1 MADENTTPAEETV
14 EQEHQLQ
21 AGTADQLAELQARLE
36 QVTRAQAGSD
46 KKVAELTKA
55 LTEAKTRAETAEKSA
70 EERMAERLEA
80 LERKS
85 HEAELA
91 ARIATQKNLAT
102 KLLSNAGL
110 KAPSFVDRLIG
121 DDDEATEAA
130 ISEYIETMGEAKK
143 VTADEFAKKHGR
155 RVTETDKGGGL
166 TVFDYTDEQ
175 ISGMTEEEFAA
186 ALQRARQK

>member
-1 MADENTTPAEETV
+1 MAEENTTPAETV
-14 EQEHQLQ
+14 EGDEQQEQ

-55 LTEAKTRAETAEKSA
+55 LTEAKQRAESAEKSA

-85 HEAELA
+85 QEAEQA
-91 ARIATQKNLAT
+91 ARIAMQKNLAT

-121 DDDEATEAA
+121 DDDDATEAA
-130 ISEYIETMGEAKK
+130 ISEYIEAMGETKRA
-143 VTADEFAKKHGR
+143 TAEEFAKKHGR
-155 RVTETDKGGGL
+155 RVTETEKGGGSSI
-166 TVFDYTDEQ
+166 FDYTDAQ
-175 ISGMTEEEFAA
+175 IESMSDEEFQA
-186 ALQRARQK
+186 ALERAKQ